1 MGEGVGEPP
10 RSAGVWVC
18 EWVEG
23 RVEVEVARRR
33 RRRGFTMV
41 GRCEGGLG
49 APTEATRY

>member
-33 RRRGFTMV
+33 RRRGCTMV

-49 APTEATRY
+49 APTEDTRY